1 MNTTEQITERLK
13 HENYYGDGHLI
24 NSPRPLNGQAEPQCI
39 LARSFLEI
47 TPKFSVVVPVHNQEN
62 IIVRNLASIL
72 SNTAGTFEM
81 IIICDACTD
90 TSIDRIKRF
99 VEAIPVGED
108 RTCKQDQ
115 QLCAIIVIE
124 QVTPIFETSCDNIG
138 FTLARGRFCLE
149 IQADMQMIQY
159 GYNEQLAKGIYNY
172 PEVFAVSGR
181 CCHDLTQ
188 HQAIGKFDFLIEQ
201 RSDIRLEHLNGIF
214 INQTCNRG
222 PLLLDRERLKS
233 IGYLDE
239 QNYWLGDD
247 DHDLM
252 VRAALRGYLCGF
264 VAIEFLS
271 PMADGSTKKARSAV
285 DQTVYDARKTRSDG
299 GRLLQMA
306 KTLAPPRLCWRPFV

>member
-1 MNTTEQITERLK
+1 MYSAQQITERLK
-13 HENYYGDGHLI
+13 HDNYYGSALRGHLI
-24 NSPRPLNGQAEPQCI
+24 HNPKPLEGQAEPKCI
-39 LARSFLEI
+39 LHRSFMSVV
-47 TPKFSVVVPVHNQEN
+47 PKFSIVIPVHNQEN
-62 IIVRNLASIL
+62 IIVRNLASIIN
-72 SNTAGTFEM
+72 NTAGTFEM
-81 IIICDACTD
+81 IIIFDGCTD
-90 TSIDRIKRF
+90 AS
-99 VEAIPVGED
+99 VEQVRTFMEGIPSTLVKDDKLLTEI
-108 RTCKQDQ
+108 T
-115 QLCAIIVIE
+115 LIE
-124 QVTPIFETSCDNIG
+124 QATPIFETSCDNIG

-159 GYNEQLAKGIYNY
+159 GYNEQLAKGIYFY

-201 RSDIRLEHLNGIF
+201 RSEIRLEHLNGIF

-222 PLLLDRERLKS
+222 PLLIDRERLKS

-252 VRAALRGYLCGF
+252 VRAALKGWLCGF

-271 PMADGSTKKARSAV
+271 PMANGSTKKPRSVA
-285 DQTVYDARKTRSDG
+285 DQTVFDLRKARSNG
-299 GRLLQMA
+299 GVLLQMA
-306 KTLAPPRLCWRPFV
+306 KTIVPPKLHWRPFL